1 MKKPNRSATFDRRR
15 RRLLLA
21 LGLSAGSPP
30 LWAAGGCRKDQRRLL
45 SLREADFYHRHDL
58 AG

>member
-1 MKKPNRSATFDRRR
+1 MKKTNQPVTLDRRR

-21 LGLSAGSPP
+21 VGLTMGSSP
-30 LWAAGGCRKDQRRLL
+30 LWAAGGSRKEQQRLL

>member
-30 LWAAGGCRKDQRRLL
+30 LWAAGSCRKDQPQLL